1 MLYPSIDK
9 LMNKLDSKYTLVT
22 VAAKRARLMQQNK
35 DQRIVK
41 PRSHK
46 FVGKALEEIDAGVL
60 TYTSEKNEHVDTT
73 PTTTNAE

>member
-35 DQRIVK
+35 DAKIVK
-41 PRSHK
+41 PHSHK
-46 FVGKALEEIDAGVL
+46 FVGKALEEINAGIL
-60 TYTSEKNEHVDTT
+60 TYTTERAEQVDTT